1 MKTGRNEPCSCGSG
15 KKVKNCCG
23 SIRTKS
29 HPAPAFDAD
38 RRWVEEHIIK
48 DGDLLLYGNLLEEL
62 EGGST
67 ETPWK
72 AFRGIAE
79 RYLAAGPNGTTH
91 IHEEVD
97 ALIEALIQRDQ
108 RFGYPPPFCHR
119 GCANCCHEL
128 VYCTSSEAA
137 GIQAFCQARG
147 LEIDYDKASR
157 QLEYV
162 AFDSQGNHTGATTW
176 NDQAPE
182 DQSCLFL
189 DPVEKSCRVWPV
201 RPLVCR
207 VHLAEETDRH
217 CAPHNGVENSEARGI
232 NHLELAMILTVVFTL
247 HRDSIKRTLGR
258 LLLEAR
264 PAGPGEAPPGNPPL
278 IP

>member
-1 MKTGRNEPCSCGSG
+1 MKTGRNAPCTCGSR
-15 KKVKNCCG
+15 KKVKHCCG
-23 SIRTKS
+23 SIGTRVQQAS
-29 HPAPAFDAD
+29 PRDED
-38 RRWVEEHIIK
+38 RRWVEEHLIK
-48 DGDLLLYGNLLEEL
+48 EGDLLLYGNLLEDL
-62 EGGST
+62 EGGSA

-79 RYLAAGPNGTTH
+79 RYLEAGPNRTTL
-91 IHEEVD
+91 IHAEVD

-128 VYCTSSEAA
+128 VYCTSEEAA
-137 GIQAFCQARG
+137 GILATCQAQG

-157 QLEYV
+157 QLAHV
-162 AFDSQGNHTGATTW
+162 TIDSRGDHTGETTW

-189 DPVEKSCRVWPV
+189 DPAERSCRIWPV

-217 CAPHNGVENSEARGI
+217 CAPHNGVENPEARGI
-232 NHLELAMILTVVFTL
+232 NYVELATILSVVFTL
-247 HRDSIKRTLGR
+247 HRDSIKRTMGR
-258 LLLEAR
+258 LLLDAR
-264 PAGPGEAPPGNPPL
+264 PADPGLA
-278 IP
+278 

>member
-1 MKTGRNEPCSCGSG
+1 MKTGRNAPCACGSG

-23 SIRTKS
+23 SIRTQH
-29 HPAPAFDAD
+29 HPAPPLEED
-38 RRWVEEHIIK
+38 RRWVEKHILK
-48 DGDLLLYGNLLEEL
+48 EGDLLLYGILLEDL
-62 EGGST
+62 GSGLA

-79 RYLAAGPNGTTH
+79 RYLAAGPAGTTL
-91 IHEEVD
+91 IHAEVD
-97 ALIEALIQRDQ
+97 ALIESLIQRDQ

-119 GCANCCHEL
+119 GCASCCHEL
-128 VYCTSSEAA
+128 VYCTAEEAA
-137 GIQAFCQARG
+137 GIQDYCQARG

-157 QLEYV
+157 QLAHV
-162 AFDSQGNHTGATTW
+162 AVDSRGDHTGATTW
-176 NDQAPE
+176 NEQALA

-189 DPVEKSCRVWPV
+189 DPAEKSCRIWPV

-207 VHLAEETDRH
+207 VHLAEETDRY
-217 CAPHNGVENSEARGI
+217 CAPHNGVENPEARGI
-232 NHLELAMILTVVFTL
+232 NYVELATILTVVFTL

-258 LLLEAR
+258 LLLDAR
-264 PAGPGEAPPGNPPL
+264 QAGPGQDATDTLPL